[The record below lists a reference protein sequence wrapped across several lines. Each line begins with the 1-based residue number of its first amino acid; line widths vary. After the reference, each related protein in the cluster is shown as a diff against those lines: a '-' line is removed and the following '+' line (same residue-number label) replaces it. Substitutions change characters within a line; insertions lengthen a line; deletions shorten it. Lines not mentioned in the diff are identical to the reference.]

1 MTPPTPPDT
10 VAPVDDPAG
19 PGAHTDDGRRVHGAR
34 GLLGEANAVGILDAA
49 DVHVATRLVRMC
61 GEPVSEIAEFAAALA
76 VRAVRLGST
85 CLAVRDL
92 ADIAAGAEHDSAPE
106 RRAVGVGGAVG
117 ADGRAV
123 MPALPSADE
132 LVGGLRSSPLVVGAK
147 GGPLRP
153 LVVAD
158 TVDGPLIYLRKYF
171 QQEQVI
177 RTVLAERAAS
187 VPEVSAERVT
197 GALDEVFGE
206 GAGLAPRQRLA
217 AAVAASRWTSVL
229 TGGPGTGKTYTV
241 ARILAV
247 LDRLV
252 PARLHIAVCAPTG
265 RAVAQLQ
272 ASLDGMSRGLGPDSS
287 VTGDSASGPP
297 VHAVTVHGL
306 LGWRPGSRPRYGPG
320 NRLPHDVVVVDET
333 SMLSVTAMS
342 HLLEAVRPDARLI
355 LVGDP
360 HQLASVEAG
369 AVLADLVE
377 RPPSGATDSSGATHS
392 SGADHDSGTALD
404 AEIMAL
410 ADDSRIT
417 ASERPRLADGIVEL
431 TRNFRNR
438 DGIATVAAA
447 VNDGDGDRVLEL
459 IGSGELAD
467 IVLVEP
473 DDPAIHRDVVAWVT
487 DLWSAARAGD
497 APTALQVL
505 DSHRV
510 LCAHR
515 AGRWGVQGWTRQ
527 IVEWCGEIPGH
538 PPVTPDLAAPQPGMP
553 ILVTAN
559 DRQNRVFNGDCGV
572 VIAEAGDP
580 SLTVAF
586 RRSEF
591 SDPMFVPPAR
601 LAETMW
607 AYAMT
612 IHRSQGSQFDAVT
625 VVLPPPDSPLLT
637 RELLYTAITRAKSR
651 VRIVGTPE
659 TLRAAVGRRVHRA
672 SGLRSSPAEP
682 AGR

>member
-1 MTPPTPPDT
+1 MTHPTPPGT
-10 VAPVDDPAG
+10 AVPIDDPAG
-19 PGAHTDDGRRVHGAR
+19 PDSRADDGRRVHGAR
-34 GLLGEANAVGILDAA
+34 GLLGDANAVGILDAA

-92 ADIAAGAEHDSAPE
+92 SDIGGADPGSVPE
-106 RRAVGVGGAVG
+106 RSVIGERGVIG
-117 ADGRAV
+117 ADGPAV
-123 MPALPSADE
+123 LPALPSADE
-132 LVGGLRSSPLVVGAK
+132 LVGGLRSSPLVVGAS

-158 TVDGPLIYLRKYF
+158 TADGPLIYLRKYF

-187 VPEVSAERVT
+187 VPDVSAERVAR
-197 GALDEVFGE
+197 ALDEVFGE
-206 GAGLAPRQRLA
+206 GADLAPRQRLA
-217 AAVAASRWTSVL
+217 AALAASRWTSVL

-247 LDRLV
+247 LDRLA
-252 PARLHIAVCAPTG
+252 PSRLHIAVCAPTG

-272 ASLDGMSRGLGPDSS
+272 ASLDGMSRGLGSDSS
-287 VTGDSASGPP
+287 VTGVSAGDPP

-306 LGWRPGSRPRYGPG
+306 LGWRPGSRPRYGRG

-377 RPPSGATDSSGATHS
+377 RPPSGATHS
-392 SGADHDSGTALD
+392 SGADHDSALD
-404 AEIMAL
+404 AEILAL
-410 ADDSRIT
+410 ADQSRIT

-467 IVLVEP
+467 IRLVEP

-672 SGLRSSPAEP
+672 SGLRCSPA
-682 AGR
+682 GQ

>member
-1 MTPPTPPDT
+1 MTHPTPPGT
-10 VAPVDDPAG
+10 AVPADDPAG
-19 PGAHTDDGRRVHGAR
+19 PGDRVDDGRRVRGAR
-34 GLLGEANAVGILDAA
+34 GLLGDANAAGILDAA
-49 DVHVATRLVRMC
+49 DVHVANRLVRMC

-92 ADIAAGAEHDSAPE
+92 SAIAAGVGHDSAP
-106 RRAVGVGGAVG
+106 AVGGAVG
-117 ADGRAV
+117 SDGPAA

-132 LVGGLRSSPLVVGAK
+132 LVGGLRSSPLVVGAS

-158 TVDGPLIYLRKYF
+158 TADGPLIYLRKYF

-187 VPEVSAERVT
+187 VLDVSAERVAR
-197 GALDEVFGE
+197 ALDEVFGE

-217 AAVAASRWTSVL
+217 AALAASRWTSVL

-247 LDRLV
+247 LDRLA
-252 PARLHIAVCAPTG
+252 PSRLHIAVCAPTG

-272 ASLDGMSRGLGPDSS
+272 ASLDGMSRGLG
-287 VTGDSASGPP
+287 SAAVGEPAGGPP

-306 LGWRPGSRPRYGPG
+306 LGWRPGSRPRYGRG

-377 RPPSGATDSSGATHS
+377 RPPSGAIPPSGATPS
-392 SGADHDSGTALD
+392 SDADHDSALD

-410 ADDSRIT
+410 ADQSRIT

-467 IVLVEP
+467 ISLVEP

-515 AGRWGVQGWTRQ
+515 VGRWGVQGWTRQ
-527 IVEWCGEIPGH
+527 IVEWCAEIPGH
-538 PPVTPDLAAPQPGMP
+538 PPVTTDLAVPQPGMP

-672 SGLRSSPAEP
+672 SGLRSSPA
-682 AGR
+682 GQ